1 MSKIEKI
8 ERVEKDKHYQNNS
21 YNIGIIDK
29 GNKPTKTFQEL
40 LDEELKEIGGS
51 DNTDLDDKE
60 FLYSYIESLKK
71 HRHNHNKST
80 KKKYKYKKKNKK
92 R

>member
-1 MSKIEKI
+1 M
-8 ERVEKDKHYQNNS
+8 RN
-21 YNIGIIDK
+21 
-29 GNKPTKTFQEL
+29 P
-40 LDEELKEIGGS
+40 
-51 DNTDLDDKE
+51 LDDKE